1 MPVSTTPHVTT
12 FDKRRSTVTTQ
23 NAAMGSPA
31 ESQLK
36 THLKTEGS
44 EHTLS
49 QQQQRSPSV
58 LLLNDA
64 LNKEL
69 KELQKQ
75 KKLAEFANEDDDMGE
90 NEEDL
95 VFQNQKDFQRVDT
108 EGHEDDDDDDD
119 DDNDDLLD
127 GLADEPIDESQL
139 QNGNSPHK
147 T

>member
-31 ESQLK
+31 ESRLK

-49 QQQQRSPSV
+49 HQQQRSPSV

-69 KELQKQ
+69 KELKKQ